1 MSISLPHWFLGI
13 AAAVLLALLTVL
25 SLPNVSAQAP
35 SGPPAFLGGTAW
47 VDGQLAPPGT
57 IVIAVQGNTELG
69 RGVVEDDGKFKPF
82 QIRKPPA
89 GNLIYFVVGGARV
102 PGEESWRSGLLRA
115 DLELR
120 SGSVSQEAPTA
131 TPPPTPTP
139 MPTPPAISV
148 PGPRGEPGPAGPTGP
163 QGPQGVAGPPGPPGP
178 SGESGAQ
185 GEPGPEG
192 PRGEEGP
199 RGRSA
204 DSNNYALYALIAAVV
219 AILLAIAALAVGFV
233 AMSRGGRSDPPI
245 APNAGDG
252 NITP

>member
-1 MSISLPHWFLGI
+1 MSMSLPHWFLGI
-13 AAAVLLALLTVL
+13 AAAVSLALLTVL

-57 IVIAVQGNTELG
+57 TIIAVQGNTELG

-120 SGSVSQEAPTA
+120 AGSVSQD
-131 TPPPTPTP
+131 
-139 MPTPPAISV
+139 SH
-148 PGPRGEPGPAGPTGP
+148 
-163 QGPQGVAGPPGPPGP
+163 
-178 SGESGAQ
+178 
-185 GEPGPEG
+185 
-192 PRGEEGP
+192 
-199 RGRSA
+199 A
-204 DSNNYALYALIAAVV
+204 DADDA
-219 AILLAIAALAVGFV
+219 
-233 AMSRGGRSDPPI
+233 
-245 APNAGDG
+245 G
-252 NITP
+252 NISPWTSWRTGAGRTDGTSGTARRCWPSRSSRTVR